1 MSHSGPEQRRGSPVP
16 RDRAFSSMP
25 LTRIKIC
32 CMSSVDD
39 AAHAIDAG
47 AHALGF
53 VSAMPSGAGIID
65 EALIARIIATVPVTV
80 ATFLLTSAVDAAT
93 IIEQQRGTR
102 ANTIQL
108 VDRTTVDTRRALRA
122 SMPGIAIVQVV
133 HVTGPESASEAREA
147 RIGSDAV
154 LLDSGNPSLA
164 VKELGGTGRVHD
176 WDVSARIRRELDVP
190 VFLAGGLN
198 PGNVADAVRTVR
210 PFGVDVCSGLR
221 PGGKLDAQRVRDFVR
236 NVHTALDGQRDFLS
250 VS

>member
-1 MSHSGPEQRRGSPVP
+1 
-16 RDRAFSSMP
+16 
-25 LTRIKIC
+25 
-32 CMSSVDD
+32 MSSIDD
-39 AAHAIDAG
+39 AAFAIDAG

-65 EALIARIIATVPVTV
+65 EALIARIVAAVPVTV
-80 ATFLLTSAVDAAT
+80 ATFLLTSAVDADT
-93 IIEQQRGTR
+93 IVAQQRRTR

-108 VDRTTVDTRRALRA
+108 VDRTTVDTRHALRA
-122 SMPGIAIVQVV
+122 SMPGIGIVQVV
-133 HVTGPESASEAREA
+133 HVTGPESESEAHEA
-147 RIGSDAV
+147 RDGSDAV

-176 WDVSARIRRELDVP
+176 WEVSARICRELDVP

-198 PGNVADAVRTVR
+198 PGNVAEAVRTVR

-221 PGGKLDAQRVRDFVR
+221 PAGKLDAQRVTDFVR
-236 NVHTALDGQRDFLS
+236 NVRTAFDGQRDFLS

>member
-93 IIEQQRGTR
+93 IVEQQRGTR

-108 VDRTTVDTRRALRA
+108 VDRTTVETRRALRD

-133 HVTGPESASEAREA
+133 HVTGRESVTEAHEA

>member
-1 MSHSGPEQRRGSPVP
+1 
-16 RDRAFSSMP
+16 MP

-32 CMSSVDD
+32 CMSSIDD
-39 AAHAIDAG
+39 AAFAIDSG

-65 EALIARIIATVPVTV
+65 EALIARIVATVPVTV
-80 ATFLLTSAVDAAT
+80 ATFLLTSAVDADT
-93 IIEQQRGTR
+93 IVAQQRRTR

-108 VDRTTVDTRRALRA
+108 VDRTTVDTRHALRA
-122 SMPGIAIVQVV
+122 SMPGIGIVQVV
-133 HVTGPESASEAREA
+133 HVTGPESESEAHEA
-147 RIGSDAV
+147 RDGSDAV

-176 WDVSARIRRELDVP
+176 WEVSARICRELDVP

-198 PGNVADAVRTVR
+198 PGNVAEAVRTVR

-221 PGGKLDAQRVRDFVR
+221 PAGKLDAQRVTDFVR
-236 NVHTALDGQRDFLS
+236 NVRTALDG
-250 VS
+250 

>member
-1 MSHSGPEQRRGSPVP
+1 
-16 RDRAFSSMP
+16 
-25 LTRIKIC
+25 
-32 CMSSVDD
+32 MSSVDD
-39 AAHAIDAG
+39 AALVIDAG

-80 ATFLLTSAVDAAT
+80 ATFLLTSAVDATT
-93 IIEQQRGTR
+93 IIDQQRGTR

-108 VDRTTVDTRRALRA
+108 VDRTTVDTRRTLRA

-133 HVTGPESASEAREA
+133 HVTGPESATEAHEA

-154 LLDSGNPSLA
+154 LLDSGNPLLA

>member
-1 MSHSGPEQRRGSPVP
+1 
-16 RDRAFSSMP
+16 MP

-32 CMSSVDD
+32 CMSSIDD
-39 AAHAIDAG
+39 AAFAIDAG

-65 EALIARIIATVPVTV
+65 EELIARIVATVPVTV
-80 ATFLLTSAVDAAT
+80 ATFLLTSAVDADT
-93 IIEQQRGTR
+93 IVAQQRRTR

-122 SMPGIAIVQVV
+122 SMPGIGIVQVV
-133 HVTGPESASEAREA
+133 HVTGLESAAEAHEARV
-147 RIGSDAV
+147 GSDAV

-176 WDVSARIRRELDVP
+176 WDVSARICRELDVP

-221 PGGKLDAQRVRDFVR
+221 PFGKLDAQRVTDFVR
-236 NVHTALDGQRDFLS
+236 NVRTAFDGQRDFFS

>member
-1 MSHSGPEQRRGSPVP
+1 
-16 RDRAFSSMP
+16 MP

-32 CMSSVDD
+32 CMSSTDD
-39 AAHAIDAG
+39 AKFAIDAG

-80 ATFLLTSAVDAAT
+80 ATFLLTSAVDADT
-93 IIEQQRGTR
+93 IVAQQRRTR

-108 VDRTTVDTRRALRA
+108 VDRTTIDTRRALRE

-133 HVTGPESASEAREA
+133 HVTGPESTAEAHEA
-147 RIGSDAV
+147 RIQSDAV

-176 WDVSARIRRELDVP
+176 WDVSARICRELDVP

-198 PGNVADAVRTVR
+198 PGNVAEAVRTVR

-221 PGGKLDAQRVRDFVR
+221 PAGKLDPQRVKDFVG
-236 NVHTALDGQRDFLS
+236 NVRTALDGQRDFLS